1 MYKSKSSRWVQ
12 RRTTAIYV
20 IALISLLTIGNGC
33 HARKG
38 GFVRRNESMFLTRG
52 HPDKF
57 RFNPDSTVGIK
68 YGTYPGLFGEEI
80 KPFGFFEDGRSMRRS
95 YLIYIKPDSFYVN
108 DALSYDDLVYSY
120 RTGPSVIASLSE
132 DPTMWGHAVE
142 YISKRSGRPIEIAS
156 DNLIESERS
165 RDSISTGYIVT
176 RILEGDHVVYQISA
190 FSNSRSFNEKL
201 AVRRLGF
208 YMITGYPHREYGD

>member
-1 MYKSKSSRWVQ
+1 MTNSKSTLWVQ
-12 RRTTAIYV
+12 RRTTAFYV
-20 IALISLLTIGNGC
+20 IAFITLMVIGNGC
-33 HARKG
+33 HARRG

-108 DALSYDDLVYSY
+108 DAVPYDDFVYNY
-120 RTGPSVIASLSE
+120 RVGPSFTVSLSE
-132 DPTMWGHAVE
+132 DPTMWGRAVE
-142 YISKRSGRPIEIAS
+142 YISQGSGRPVEIAS
-156 DNLIESERS
+156 DNLIESENS
-165 RDSISTGYIVT
+165 RDSVSIGY
-176 RILEGDHVVYQISA
+176 VVSKIIDKDRVAYQISA
-190 FSNSRSFNEKL
+190 SSHSHSFNEKS
-201 AVRRLGF
+201 AVRKLGF
-208 YMITGYPHREYGD
+208 YMITGHHY